1 MRGIGNAACRDV
13 TDLPLLAISTT
24 TNPGHR
30 VVKPTPATWTVIAD
44 TTTDSKINPAG
55 ATRSTQRQGNSPSP
69 HQPHD
74 TTTRQSNSMSIHSRQ
89 RSKNPTAQS
98 QHPSHGSPNAG
109 NLRFTPTNRHHSR

>member
-55 ATRSTQRQGNSPSP
+55 ATRSTQRQGNSLSP
-69 HQPHD
+69 HPPND
-74 TTTRQSNSMSIHSRQ
+74 TTDQTSSAMTVHNGW
-89 RSKNPTAQS
+89 RSKNPTMRPQLS
-98 QHPSHGSPNAG
+98 QHLDPG
-109 NLRFTPTNRHHSR
+109 